1 MENLSATGSLQLWQA
16 LQQFTLLQVQLEV
29 FSVRQMDS
37 HMQIVLAMD
46 KKILFPFYVYLSFR

>member
-1 MENLSATGSLQLWQA
+1 MENLSATGSPQLWQA
-16 LQQFTLLQVQLEV
+16 LQQFTLLQEHLEV
-29 FSVRQMDS
+29 FSVHQMDS

>member
-1 MENLSATGSLQLWQA
+1 MENLSATGSPQLWQA